1 MINFL
6 KAAYLT
12 TLIFVITS
20 VCYQL
25 MLMAW
30 LRALL
35 LGSDRG
41 RLGHQIATIW
51 GKLVFNLTPGWKIG
65 VSGQENLPN
74 KNTPVV
80 MVANHESMTDIWAIY
95 FINAQFRWLSK
106 EEVFKVPMIGHCMR
120 ICNYVA
126 IKRGN
131 RGSHE
136 QAMTESADL
145 IRAGLSM
152 LFFPEGTRSE
162 TGELKPFKIGAF
174 KLAREMNVPVLPIAM
189 HGAGKLLRKGTLSPC
204 AASVKIKILPEVYDN
219 PEESIEQFAERVRD
233 IISTAHK
240 KLV

>member
-1 MINFL
+1 
-6 KAAYLT
+6 
-12 TLIFVITS
+12 
-20 VCYQL
+20 
-25 MLMAW
+25 
-30 LRALL
+30 
-35 LGSDRG
+35 
-41 RLGHQIATIW
+41 
-51 GKLVFNLTPGWKIG
+51 
-65 VSGQENLPN
+65 
-74 KNTPVV
+74 
-80 MVANHESMTDIWAIY
+80 
-95 FINAQFRWLSK
+95 
-106 EEVFKVPMIGHCMR
+106 
-120 ICNYVA
+120 
-126 IKRGN
+126 
-131 RGSHE
+131 
-136 QAMTESADL
+136 MTESADL